1 MSLANIF
8 GLIWN
13 EVSKIYI
20 QKSTWIMY
28 IFLAVL
34 IIAVAAITVTTDGAN
49 KEYGEDWQEELQTE
63 NEALTEEM
71 QEEEFLVDMNT
82 QKIEMN
88 QYHIDNGIKPVS
100 YDAWQFVID
109 NAVLSSVISLLTI
122 IVAGGIVANE
132 FRWGTIKQL
141 LIRPISRTVILLSKY
156 IAVLIFALITLAFLL
171 ILSWITGALFFGV
184 AGGNPELVIRNSE
197 GIASVTAIGE
207 VISGYGFKLVNLFMM
222 ATFAFMIS
230 SIFRNSALAIGM
242 AVFLMMAGTSIVQ
255 FFADKVWSKFI
266 LFANTDL
273 TIYDS
278 QIGPVR
284 EEMTMGFSIGVLVV
298 YWIIFILASW
308 LVFTRRYVAG
318 Q

>member
-1 MSLANIF
+1 MGNIF
-8 GLIWN
+8 SLIWN

-28 IFLAVL
+28 IFLAALV
-34 IIAVAAITVTTDGAN
+34 IAVAAITATTDVVN
-49 KEYGEDWQEELQTE
+49 KEYGDDWQEELKTE
-63 NEALTEEM
+63 NEELTKEM
-71 QEEEFLVDMNT
+71 QEDEFMVDINT
-82 QKIEMN
+82 QQIEMN
-88 QYHIDNGIKPVS
+88 QYHIDNDIKPVP
-100 YDAWQFVID
+100 YDAWQFVIE
-109 NAVLSSVISLLTI
+109 NAMLSSVISLLTI

-141 LIRPISRTVILLSKY
+141 LIRPISRTTILMSKY

-171 ILSWITGALFFGV
+171 ILSWVVGAVLFGV
-184 AGGNPELVIRNSE
+184 AGGNPELVIRNNE
-197 GIASVTAIGE
+197 GIVTVGAIGE

-230 SIFRNSALAIGM
+230 TIFRNSALAIAT

-255 FFADKVWSKFI
+255 FFLDKAWSKYI

-273 TIYDS
+273 TVYGS
-278 QIGPVR
+278 QMGPIR
-284 EEMTMGFSIGVLVV
+284 EEMTMGFSISVLVV
-298 YWIIFILASW
+298 YWIIFMLASW
-308 LVFTRRYVAG
+308 LVFTRRDVAG

>member
-1 MSLANIF
+1 MGNIF
-8 GLIWN
+8 SLIWN

-28 IFLAVL
+28 IFLAALV
-34 IIAVAAITVTTDGAN
+34 ISVAAITATTDVVN
-49 KEYGEDWQEELQTE
+49 KEYGDDWQEELKTE
-63 NEALTEEM
+63 NEELTKEM
-71 QEEEFLVDMNT
+71 QEDEFMVDINT
-82 QKIEMN
+82 QQIEMN
-88 QYHIDNGIKPVS
+88 QYHIDNDIKPVP
-100 YDAWQFVID
+100 YDAWQFVIE
-109 NAVLSSVISLLTI
+109 NAMLSSVISLLTI

-141 LIRPISRTVILLSKY
+141 LIRPISRTTILMSKY

-171 ILSWITGALFFGV
+171 ILSWVVGAVLFGV
-184 AGGNPELVIRNSE
+184 AGGNPELVIRNNE
-197 GIASVTAIGE
+197 GIVTVGAIGE

-230 SIFRNSALAIGM
+230 TIFRNSALAIAT

-255 FFADKVWSKFI
+255 FFLDKAWSKYI

-273 TIYDS
+273 TVYGS
-278 QIGPVR
+278 QMGPIR
-284 EEMTMGFSIGVLVV
+284 EEMTMGFSISVLVV
-298 YWIIFILASW
+298 YWIIFMLASW
-308 LVFTRRYVAG
+308 LVFTRRDVAG

>member
-1 MSLANIF
+1 MAKILS
-8 GLIWN
+8 LIWN
-13 EVSKIYI
+13 EITKIYI

-28 IFLAVL
+28 IFLALL
-34 IIAVAAITVTTDGAN
+34 IVAVAVISATTDMVN
-49 KEYGEDWQEELQTE
+49 KEYGEDWKDELQSE
-63 NEALTEEM
+63 NEALTKEM
-71 QEEEFLVDMNT
+71 QEEEFLVQVNT
-82 QKIEMN
+82 QQIEMN
-88 QYHIDNGIKPVS
+88 EYHLENDIKPVA

-109 NAVLSSVISLLTI
+109 NAMLSSLISLLTI

-141 LIRPISRTVILLSKY
+141 LIRPIPRTVVLLSKY
-156 IAVLIFALITLAFLL
+156 IAVLLFALITLVFLL
-171 ILSWITGALFFGV
+171 VLSWVTGALFFGV
-184 AGGNPELVIRNSE
+184 AGGNPELVIRSSE
-197 GIASVTAIGE
+197 GIVSVSAIGE

-230 SIFRNSALAIGM
+230 SIFRNSALAIGL

-255 FFADKVWSKFI
+255 FFASKAWSKYI

-273 TIYDS
+273 TVYDS
-278 QIGPVR
+278 QMGPIR
-284 EEMTMGFSIGVLVV
+284 EEMTMGFSIGVLAV

-308 LVFTRRYVAG
+308 LVFSRRDVAG